1 MTDSADG
8 ERLSGRDA
16 YQGTRRDPHSR
27 GTCPPASTAR
37 TPTEGPGFSPCDDE
51 PPAHP
56 ATEASHA
63 PTDEVGWDHTATVTG
78 GPRPTGSTPPG
89 QPWSLDSSAPA
100 ARGPSSAEVRY
111 GPGVPGAV
119 PAGQAGVSAEEVWR
133 TGLPG
138 PSASPGRWRRR
149 AGAALTAALLA
160 ACGVVIFLRLH
171 HAPFSVTGVKI
182 TAREK
187 NGCAVDVT
195 GRISTSGGA
204 GTVSYQW
211 VLTPQAAAPH
221 PLSQSVTAGQTAV
234 FVTISDQGTGHGQQA
249 QQVTLQV
256 LSPGQGR
263 ATTHVVIS
271 C

>member
-1 MTDSADG
+1 MTDSADD
-8 ERLSGRDA
+8 ER
-16 YQGTRRDPHSR
+16 
-27 GTCPPASTAR
+27 PPAPDHADPDHGLPSSR
-37 TPTEGPGFSPCDDE
+37 PSFTPSH
-51 PPAHP
+51 PPTKAGHP
-56 ATEASHA
+56 R
-63 PTDEVGWDHTATVTG
+63 TDEVAWDRTATATG
-78 GPRPTGSTPPG
+78 GPGQAWSPDSGAPPPG
-89 QPWSLDSSAPA
+89 S
-100 ARGPSSAEVRY
+100 GPAEVRF

-119 PAGQAGVSAEEVWR
+119 PASQGAVSAEEVWR

-160 ACGVVIFLRLH
+160 ACGVVIFLRLQ

-234 FVTISDQGTGHGQQA
+234 FVTISDQGTGPGQQA

-256 LSPGQGR
+256 LSPGQGK
-263 ATTHVVIS
+263 ASAHVVIS